1 MLRPNDGSAT
11 YQDLSLETIRKAR
24 RISRLT
30 PNAGRSLVVRGFG
43 DSCSAGRWRRVS
55 TTHKRPASPPL
66 EREPFVC
73 ARFSRQ
79 QEQRVCA
86 PPSKKRK
93 NTERVCGDPLLPLPV
108 ASLPPHSPVPW
119 GVALTNTMAV
129 LPLVPGQATRRCPRQ
144 PPMLRNPATPA
155 TGFRRVFL
163 LFFLLGGLWET
174 VPGVV
179 AVFCTLA
186 SRGRSPCAWQCRCSA
201 LCCSR
206 WCCAAGAPAF
216 GSTGVCG
223 GCSARPGSPSPPHRR
238 RPRAPATGATGSRNP
253 PKKGKTQKESVQ
265 NRCSVAGSFARASM
279 GRPPIQQAR
288 VAAGSGTGERRCPRP
303 PHRYPG

>member
-1 MLRPNDGSAT
+1 M
-11 YQDLSLETIRKAR
+11 
-24 RISRLT
+24 
-30 PNAGRSLVVRGFG
+30 VRGFG

-163 LFFLLGGLWET
+163 LFFLLGGCGK
-174 VPGVV
+174 PFP
-179 AVFCTLA
+179 A
-186 SRGRSPCAWQCRCSA
+186 CSA

-206 WCCAAGAPAF
+206 WCCAAVCVAVPAVVLDF
-216 GSTGVCG
+216 HYYPLISFTGTQTSQADPQENRTRFLASRGRWPSTTG
-223 GCSARPGSPSPPHRR
+223 RR
-238 RPRAPATGATGSRNP
+238 RPR
-253 PKKGKTQKESVQ
+253 
-265 NRCSVAGSFARASM
+265 
-279 GRPPIQQAR
+279 
-288 VAAGSGTGERRCPRP
+288 
-303 PHRYPG
+303 

>member
-66 EREPFVC
+66 EREPFAC

-163 LFFLLGGLWET
+163 LFFLLGGAVGNRSRRRCRLLYAGVPWPLT
-174 VPGVV
+174 VCV
-179 AVFCTLA
+179 AVPVL
-186 SRGRSPCAWQCRCSA
+186 RPVLQPLVLRS
-201 LCCSR
+201 
-206 WCCAAGAPAF
+206 
-216 GSTGVCG
+216 
-223 GCSARPGSPSPPHRR
+223 
-238 RPRAPATGATGSRNP
+238 
-253 PKKGKTQKESVQ
+253 
-265 NRCSVAGSFARASM
+265 
-279 GRPPIQQAR
+279 
-288 VAAGSGTGERRCPRP
+288 RCPRLWVHWRVRWLFCP
-303 PHRYPG
+303 PRLAFATAQEKAPRPGDRSNGFP

>member
-1 MLRPNDGSAT
+1 MRVLRPNDGSAT

-216 GSTGVCG
+216 GSTGVG
-223 GCSARPGSPSPPHRR
+223 GGRSAPPRAPPSPPRGK
-238 RPRAPATGATGSRNP
+238 RPRARAKEQRVPHTPQKKEKT
-253 PKKGKTQKESVQ
+253 KKGFVKTFSPL
-265 NRCSVAGSFARASM
+265 AGFSPRA
-279 GRPPIQQAR
+279 
-288 VAAGSGTGERRCPRP
+288 
-303 PHRYPG
+303 

>member
-1 MLRPNDGSAT
+1 V
-11 YQDLSLETIRKAR
+11 ETRCSRCRWPHCRLIPRFRGVSPSQTPWPCCRWFRAR
-24 RISRLT
+24 RL
-30 PNAGRSLVVRGFG
+30 AGARANRR
-43 DSCSAGRWRRVS
+43 CSVTRQ
-55 TTHKRPASPPL
+55 
-66 EREPFVC
+66 
-73 ARFSRQ
+73 RQ
-79 QEQRVCA
+79 QR
-86 PPSKKRK
+86 
-93 NTERVCGDPLLPLPV
+93 
-108 ASLPPHSPVPW
+108 ASVEFS
-119 GVALTNTMAV
+119 
-129 LPLVPGQATRRCPRQ
+129 
-144 PPMLRNPATPA
+144 
-155 TGFRRVFL
+155 FS
-163 LFFLLGGLWET
+163 FFSWGGLWET

-303 PHRYPG
+303 LHRNPG